1 MPGYMNLSGDT
12 MNTVVPHEAPLHG
25 HIPLLVAYD
34 ISDNHRRNRLHRLL
48 RGFGEPVQKSV
59 FICWVDARRRRRLE
73 TLLEDFCRAPH
84 KGAERIDCVTGCA
97 ESLACPRPQHD
108 WVFE

>member
-1 MPGYMNLSGDT
+1 
-12 MNTVVPHEAPLHG
+12 MNTVVPHEAPPHG

-34 ISDNHRRNRLHRLL
+34 ISDDRRRNRLHRLL

-84 KGAERIDCVTGCA
+84 KGDERIDCVPARA